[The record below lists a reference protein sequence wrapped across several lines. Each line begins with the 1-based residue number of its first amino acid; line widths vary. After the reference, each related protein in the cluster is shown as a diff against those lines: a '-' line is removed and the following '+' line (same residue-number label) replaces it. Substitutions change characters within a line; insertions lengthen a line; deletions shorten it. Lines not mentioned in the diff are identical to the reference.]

1 MPGFASIRFLGFLL
15 LAMLAFAA
23 LAQAEKP
30 AYAEAPAGGLH
41 LPQETREGLQM
52 IFRGEPARAIEI
64 ARRIQQK
71 QPDHP
76 VGYLLEA
83 NAMWWTF
90 YCEACEIKW
99 NMVDAW
105 KRAKLPADAEYFK
118 LVDRAIQ
125 LADAEV
131 SKNDTAEMRLYA
143 GFGWA
148 LRARLHGLRDE
159 RMALARTGVKA
170 RTNFLRAIELDPDL
184 ADAYTGIGLYNYYA
198 DALSPF
204 IKFLRWFM
212 GIPGGS
218 KKEGVRQLEIGMK
231 GELTGIEAQFYLSK
245 CLRNYDQKYERAAE
259 LMQNLTERFP
269 RNPIFHL
276 LLGDMQA
283 KLSRNPQAAASYHA
297 AEKVANNGN
306 GSQCAARIHRVAQQ
320 ALKAVT
326 SGTTPKD

>member
-1 MPGFASIRFLGFLL
+1 VV
-15 LAMLAFAA
+15 LAFTP

-30 AYAEAPAGGLH
+30 SYAKAAAGEPATARTGSGQATGGLH
-41 LPQETREGLQM
+41 LPAETHEGLQL

-71 QPDHP
+71 QPEHP

-99 NMVDAW
+99 NLVDAW
-105 KRAKLPADAEYFK
+105 KRAKLPADEEYFK
-118 LVDRAIQ
+118 QADRAIQ
-125 LADAEV
+125 LAERALKE
-131 SKNDTAEMRLYA
+131 KDTAEMRLYA
-143 GFGWA
+143 GSGWA

-159 RMALARTGVKA
+159 KLATARTGVKA
-170 RTNFLRAIELDPDL
+170 RTHFLRAIELDAEL
-184 ADAYTGIGLYNYYA
+184 ADAYTGMGLYNYYA

-204 IKFLRWFM
+204 LKFLRWFM

-218 KKEGVRQLEIGMK
+218 KKEGVRQLEMGMK

-245 CLRNYDQKYERAAE
+245 CLRNYDQKYERAIE
-259 LMQNLTERFP
+259 LMQALVERFP
-269 RNPIFHL
+269 QNPIFRL

-283 KLSRNPQAAASYHA
+283 KLGRNQQAAASYRA
-297 AEKVANNGN
+297 AEKAAND
-306 GSQCAARIHRVAQQ
+306 GSKCAARVHQVVQQ

-326 SGTTPKD
+326 GE